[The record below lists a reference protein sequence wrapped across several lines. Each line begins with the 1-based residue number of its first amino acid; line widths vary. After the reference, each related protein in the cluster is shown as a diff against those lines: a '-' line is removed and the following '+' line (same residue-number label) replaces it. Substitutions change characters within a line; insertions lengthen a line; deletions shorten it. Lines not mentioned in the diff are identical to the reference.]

1 MKLVD
6 LSRIEQ
12 FGLFL
17 RISES
22 STQYALSHV
31 LRKAAWPDVDEFGG
45 EVRIYGCRF
54 RVQVETDVSGHFGV
68 LRERLGG
75 VNKHIFASFDGTLV
89 ARSRGE
95 VACIAAEW
103 TTGRG
108 HRFARVVGKVIRG
121 FAG

>member
-6 LSRIEQ
+6 LTRIEQ

-17 RISES
+17 RIPES
-22 STQYALSHV
+22 STQYALGHV
-31 LRKAAWPDVDEFGG
+31 LRKSIWPDVDKFGG
-45 EVRIYGCRF
+45 EVRIYRCRF
-54 RVQVETDVSGHFGV
+54 RVQVESDLSGHFGV
-68 LRERLGG
+68 LRERLGR
-75 VNKHIFASFDGTLV
+75 VKKHIVASFDGTLV
-89 ARSRGE
+89 ARSRSE

-108 HRFARVVGKVIRG
+108 HRFGRVVGKVIRG